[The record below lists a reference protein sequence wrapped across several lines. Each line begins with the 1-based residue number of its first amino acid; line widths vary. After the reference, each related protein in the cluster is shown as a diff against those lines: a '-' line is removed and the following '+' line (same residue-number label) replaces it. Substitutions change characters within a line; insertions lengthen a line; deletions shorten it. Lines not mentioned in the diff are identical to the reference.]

1 MLTEKQWQRYA
12 DVLLWGLQT
21 ARRER
26 FRKQDIVLVRFGQA
40 ALRLA
45 EILHRRLLEMGLD
58 PVLRLTPTPTME
70 RDFYR
75 LAASR
80 QLAFTPPGEREFFQ
94 HLSGSIVLL
103 APESLTHLAGVDPG
117 RIARALVARKP
128 YRDILDQR
136 EQLGLFGWTL
146 CLVPTAASAR
156 QAGLPI
162 ADYSRQVVRA
172 CLLNRTQPVAHWRDI
187 HRQAQS
193 IKQWLD
199 RLPIRDLRVESAHTD
214 LTVTPGDRRR
224 WLGLSGHNIPS
235 FEIFTSPDW
244 RGTRGTFYA
253 DQPSFRSGH
262 RVEGVRLEFARG
274 RVVTATAL
282 AGQTF
287 LRRQLAMDP
296 GAARLGEFSLTD
308 RRFSRISAFMA
319 NTLFDENYGGPHGN
333 CHVALGAAY
342 GDAFAG
348 KPVDLTPA
356 LKRRLGFNDSALHWD
371 LVNTA
376 DKRVSA
382 RLRTGGTLTLY
393 ENGCF
398 AC

>member
-1 MLTEKQWQRYA
+1 MLPEKQLLRYA

-21 ARRER
+21 ARKER
-26 FRKQDIVLVRFGQA
+26 FRKQDIVLVRFGQP

-45 EILHRRLLEMGLD
+45 EILHRRLLEMGLN
-58 PVLRLTPTPTME
+58 PVLRFTPTAVME

-75 LAASR
+75 RARPR
-80 QLAFTPPGEREFFQ
+80 QLAFMPPGEKELCQR
-94 HLSGSIVLL
+94 LSGSIMLF
-103 APESLTHLAGVDPG
+103 APESLTHLGGIDPD

-128 YRDILDQR
+128 YRDLLDQR
-136 EQLGLFGWTL
+136 DQQGLFGWTL
-146 CLVPTAASAR
+146 CLLPTPELAR
-156 QAGLPI
+156 QAGLSL
-162 ADYSRQVVRA
+162 ADYSRQVAQA
-172 CLLNRTQPVAHWRDI
+172 CFLNRTQPVAHWREI

-199 RLPIRDLRVESAHTD
+199 RLPIRHLRVESAHTD
-214 LTVTPGDRRR
+214 LIVTPGDRRR

-244 RGTRGTFYA
+244 RGTRGTFFA

-274 RVVTATAL
+274 RVVTASAL
-282 AGQTF
+282 AGEAF
-287 LRRQLAMDP
+287 LRRQLAMDRA
-296 GAARLGEFSLTD
+296 AARLGEFSLTD

-333 CHVALGAAY
+333 CHVALGSAY
-342 GDAFAG
+342 SDAFVGEAAE
-348 KPVDLTPA
+348 LTPA
-356 LKRRLGFNDSALHWD
+356 LKRRLGFNDSSLHWD

-382 RLRTGGTLTLY
+382 RLETGGTLTIY
-393 ENGCF
+393 ENGRFTC
-398 AC
+398 